1 MAQKSLAYDDPA
13 YLVPFQIPL
22 VTTGTAAGG
31 GLTGASAQS
40 NKFAAFTAML
50 IKSLTLVAT
59 TVGTSTV
66 ASNTPLFYRIT
77 NNGTN
82 AVSTCTV
89 THTLVSTGIP
99 GPNGTAVTTAAYAIN
114 AVVGTGVSTSA
125 ATVNPLLLTNTV
137 APGVVTYAI
146 PMLPGDIGFVAK
158 GTDATEVVAAMLE
171 TLIQPLA
178 NITA

>member
-1 MAQKSLAYDDPA
+1 MTQKSLAYDDPA
-13 YLVPFQIPL
+13 YLAVLPMVL
-22 VTTGTAAGG
+22 LGTGTGGAGI
-31 GLTGASAQS
+31 TGASGQS

-50 IKSLTLVAT
+50 VKSLTLSAT
-59 TVGTSTV
+59 TLGTSTV
-66 ASNTPLFYRIT
+66 SSNTPLFYRIT

-82 AVSTCTV
+82 AVSTV
-89 THTLVSTGIP
+89 TATYTLVATGVP

-125 ATVNPLLLTNTV
+125 ATTNPLLQTSTSS
-137 APGVVTYAI
+137 PGVASYAI
-146 PMLPGDIGFVAK
+146 PMLPGDIGYIAK
-158 GTDATEVVAAMLE
+158 GTDATEIVAAMLE